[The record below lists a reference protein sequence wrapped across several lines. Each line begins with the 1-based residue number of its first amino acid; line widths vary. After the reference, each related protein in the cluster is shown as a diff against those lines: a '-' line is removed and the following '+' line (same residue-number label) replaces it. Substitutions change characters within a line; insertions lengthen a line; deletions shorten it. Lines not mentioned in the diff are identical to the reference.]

1 MSISVAIVED
11 DISVRNYLTDAIR
24 ESPLCKLE
32 GVAHNSYSANELIKS
47 KTADVFLVDLGLP
60 DGSGIDIIKQI
71 VATQPSSQCM
81 VLSAF
86 GDVRHIIT
94 SFEAGAT
101 GYIHKSEMPAD
112 IISKIVQLFNGTSPV
127 SSNVAKLLIQKAIT
141 KPTKNSNDISRN
153 QELREMLN
161 LSKREMDI
169 LNALTSNL
177 SVKEIA
183 SSFDISKHTVNQ
195 HLRNIYSKLGVH
207 SRISAIN
214 EFKKYES
221 S

>member
-1 MSISVAIVED
+1 MAITVAIVED
-11 DISVRNYLTDAIR
+11 DVSIRNYLTDAINQ
-24 ESPLCKLE
+24 SPLCKLE
-32 GVAHNSYSANELIKS
+32 GVAHNLFSANELIRT
-47 KTADVFLVDLGLP
+47 KTADVFLIDLGLP
-60 DGSGIDIIKQI
+60 DGNGIEIIKQ
-71 VATQPSSQCM
+71 VVVNNPLSQCM

-86 GDVRHIIT
+86 GDIRHIIT

-101 GYIHKSEMPAD
+101 GYIHKSEMPED
-112 IISKIVQLFNGTSPV
+112 IICKIVQLFNGTSPV

-141 KPTKNSNDISRN
+141 KPTESNNDLQRN
-153 QELREMLN
+153 QDLREMLD
-161 LSKREMDI
+161 LSKREMDV

-214 EFKKYES
+214 EVKKYES